1 MSLPTHTPPSG
12 PGAGAAYAASHP
24 AAGPRTYLVIA
35 AFLLVLTI
43 MEVAVFY
50 IPGLARVLVPL
61 LLVMAAAKFALVALF
76 YMHLRFDHVWF
87 SYLFVA
93 PLVIMIGLAVALLFL
108 FGVFGGA
115 GGRPGAVG

>member
-1 MSLPTHTPPSG
+1 MSTPTHSPHA
-12 PGAGAAYAASHP
+12 GAGSIAGHAAEHP
-24 AAGPRTYLVIA
+24 QSGPRTYLVIA
-35 AFLLVLTI
+35 AFLLILTV
-43 MEVAVFY
+43 MEVAIFY

-93 PLVIMIGLAVALLFL
+93 PLLIMIGLAVALLFL
-108 FGVFGGA
+108 FGIFGGA
-115 GGRPGAVG
+115 GGRLGVGG